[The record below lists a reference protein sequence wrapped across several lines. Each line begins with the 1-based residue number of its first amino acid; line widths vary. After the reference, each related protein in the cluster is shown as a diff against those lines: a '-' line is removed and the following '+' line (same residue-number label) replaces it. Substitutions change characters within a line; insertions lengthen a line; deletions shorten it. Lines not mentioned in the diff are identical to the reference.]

1 MTIINQK
8 KIKYNTDYFCLFF
21 LIKMLPCFFVF
32 FFFVYTFVHTN
43 ICTKRDSHVHTVGSV
58 ALVAMTVMVDVM
70 YMLIKPRSSNS
81 SRVSDGRTG

>member
-21 LIKMLPCFFVF
+21 FNQNVAVFFCV